1 MRPLRGRNYN
11 DNRIKR
17 ASHDIKLKMKKPSIS
32 LIQVLIAKSI
42 IETLFV
48 STLVVVYFF
57 DVFPHF
63 HGLGEVTPP
72 TISGWAVNS
81 RNRNERVEVDLFIDD
96 KFVADTVASE
106 SRPEIVAGGW
116 STDEWHGFTIPVS
129 AMEPGY
135 HEARVYAIHSSGRGA
150 RKTLQLLGHPFR
162 FLVAPDGTL
171 KALEPS
177 SRQSR
182 PAVPEKSID

>member
-1 MRPLRGRNYN
+1 
-11 DNRIKR
+11 
-17 ASHDIKLKMKKPSIS
+17 MKKLSIS
-32 LIQVLIAKSI
+32 LVHVLIAKSI

-48 STLVVVYFF
+48 STLVVVYFLN
-57 DVFPHF
+57 VFPHF

-81 RNRNERVEVDLFIDD
+81 RNPNERVEVYLFIDD
-96 KFVADTVASE
+96 KFVARTIASE
-106 SRPEIVAGGW
+106 SRAEVVAGGW
-116 STDEWHGFTIPVS
+116 STDEWHGFTIHVS
-129 AMEPGY
+129 AMDLGY
-135 HEARVYAIHSSGRGA
+135 HEARAYAIHNSGRGA
-150 RKTLQLLGHPFR
+150 RKTMQLLGHPFR

-182 PAVPEKSID
+182 PVITEKNIE